1 MYAQTHKIQGRPT
14 ETRVF
19 DSAASLV
26 EHALEASPEGARC
39 RQQLDGGAGFDSYLG
54 ESKFIG
60 RRFRSLKETE
70 VAALGRWEEGIA
82 LVESMAE
89 ELRQA
94 LKVAPPKSRR
104 RRTQFSDVDGVEL
117 DLDRLR
123 SGQDFWRTT
132 RREVTSSPA
141 NLTLSV
147 DVAANGNRAPEEIIW
162 RGVAAIVL
170 TEMLEQAGY
179 RVELWAHEA
188 GFDAYTDGTDE
199 MIAVCLKSLSDV
211 LDRST
216 LVNAVSGWFFR
227 TVFFSEITRSHE
239 GRSVQVGLGKHRIP
253 SREELAAITHDPDTI
268 VVQNVWTR
276 HDAALLVRGILARF
290 A

>member
-1 MYAQTHKIQGRPT
+1 MQATTQTINGRPT

-19 DSAASLV
+19 DSVSSLI
-26 EHALEASPEGARC
+26 EHALELSAEGSRC
-39 RQQLDGGAGFDSYLG
+39 RQQLEGGMGLEGTLKDRS
-54 ESKFIG
+54 FIG
-60 RRFRSLKETE
+60 RKFASVDHLRQ
-70 VAALGRWEEGIA
+70 AAQGHWPEGVA

-94 LKVAPPKSRR
+94 LHIAPPQSRR
-104 RRTQFSDVDGVEL
+104 RRTRFSDTDGAEL
-117 DLDRLR
+117 DVDRLR

-132 RREVTSSPA
+132 RREVSTGPA

-147 DVAANGNRAPEEIIW
+147 DVAAAASRSAESIIW
-162 RGVAAIVL
+162 RGVAAIVV
-170 TEMLEQAGY
+170 TELLEAAGY

-188 GFDAYTDGTDE
+188 GEHAYTDGTNG
-199 MIAVCLKSLSDV
+199 MNAVCLKSLGDV

-227 TVFFSEITRSHE
+227 TVFFSEITRSHD
-239 GRSVQVGLGKHRIP
+239 GRQVEVGLGKHRIP
-253 SREELAAITHDPDTI
+253 SREELAAITHDPETT
-268 VVQNVWTR
+268 VVQHVWTR